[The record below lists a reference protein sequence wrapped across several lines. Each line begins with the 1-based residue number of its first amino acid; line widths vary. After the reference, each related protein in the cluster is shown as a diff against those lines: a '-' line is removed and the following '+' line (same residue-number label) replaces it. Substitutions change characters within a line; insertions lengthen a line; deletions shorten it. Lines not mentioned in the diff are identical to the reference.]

1 MKNQKQYTADCLRT
15 WKSGNTSLAPFELP
29 EDQSKSDLIEYAR
42 KVSAINSII
51 VGETN
56 HYEEVAHIIAGISS
70 EILSELEFAFAL
82 RDQTN
87 IIEEIGDLQYY
98 VLIAAQKYNTD
109 LTGVNQDSGLLFSDA
124 KLAKFC
130 LDSPFKSVKYHA
142 GELINLIKKYEIYKN
157 PKVTPLDIAEAIRNL
172 QVAIYRLAIKNG
184 FTPSEAIEKVIA
196 KLKERFKEKFTIE
209 EVSNRDLE
217 AERKALES

>member
-1 MKNQKQYTADCLRT
+1 MKNQSQYTQDCLRT
-15 WKSGNTSLAPFELP
+15 WKSPNTLQLTP
-29 EDQSKSDLIEYAR
+29 EEHSVVKEA
-42 KVSAINSII
+42 
-51 VGETN
+51 N

-70 EILSELEFAFAL
+70 EILGELEFAFAL

-98 VLIAAQKYNTD
+98 VLIAANKYKVD
-109 LTGVNQDSGLLFSDA
+109 LTSIDANSSLLFSDP

-142 GELINLIKKYEIYKN
+142 GELINKIKKYEIYQDPRVSSN
-157 PKVTPLDIAEAIRNL
+157 DVGQAIINL
-172 QVAIYRLAIKNG
+172 QVAIYRLALKNG

-196 KLKERFKEKFTIE
+196 KLKERFKEKFTVS

>member
-1 MKNQKQYTADCLRT
+1 MKNQKYYTQDCLRT
-15 WKSGNTSLAPFELP
+15 WKTPNTLQTEP
-29 EDQSKSDLIEYAR
+29 EEKFVVEQA
-42 KVSAINSII
+42 
-51 VGETN
+51 N

-70 EILSELEFAFAL
+70 EILGELEFAFAL
-82 RDQTN
+82 RDQIN

-98 VLIAAQKYNTD
+98 VLIAAVKYNVD
-109 LTGVNQDSGLLFSDA
+109 LTGIDQNSILLFSDP

-142 GELINLIKKYEIYKN
+142 GELINVIKKHEIYKN
-157 PKVTPLDIAEAIRNL
+157 PKVTVLDISEAIRHL
-172 QVAIYRLAIKNG
+172 QVAIYRLSIKNG
-184 FTPSEAIEKVIA
+184 FTPSEAIEKVIT
-196 KLKERFKEKFTIE
+196 KLKERFKEQFTIE

>member
-1 MKNQKQYTADCLRT
+1 MKNQSKYTQDCRRT
-15 WKSGNTSLAPFELP
+15 WKSPNTLQIIP
-29 EDQSKSDLIEYAR
+29 EES
-42 KVSAINSII
+42 SAVKEAN
-51 VGETN
+51 N
-56 HYEEVAHIIAGISS
+56 YEEIAHIVAGISS
-70 EILSELEFAFAL
+70 EILGELEFAFAL

-98 VLIAAQKYNTD
+98 VLIAANRYRVD
-109 LTGVNQDSGLLFSDA
+109 LTTIDANSQLLFSEP

-142 GELINLIKKYEIYKN
+142 GELINQIKKYEIYKN
-157 PKVTPLDIAEAIRNL
+157 PKVSSRDVGRAIINL
-172 QVAIYRLAIKNG
+172 QIAIYRLALKNG

-196 KLKERFKEKFTIE
+196 KLKERFKEKFTVS
-209 EVSNRDLE
+209 EVSNRDLV

>member
-1 MKNQKQYTADCLRT
+1 MKNQKQYTEDCLRT
-15 WKSGNTSLAPFELP
+15 WKPGNTTASYIFFTGELP
-29 EDQSKSDLIEYAR
+29 KAAEMEGQHLEFMA
-42 KVSAINSII
+42 
-51 VGETN
+51 N

-70 EILSELEFAFAL
+70 EILGELEFAFAL

-98 VLIAAQKYNTD
+98 VLIAAEKYNTD
-109 LTGVNQDSGLLFSDA
+109 LTGVHQESGLLFSDA

-142 GELINLIKKYEIYKN
+142 GELINLIKKYEIYKS
-157 PKVTPLDIAEAIRNL
+157 PKVTVLDISEAIRNL
-172 QVAIYRLAIKNG
+172 QVAIYRLSLKNG
-184 FTPSEAIEKVIA
+184 FSPSDAIEKVIA